1 MCRGED
7 THDHQI
13 RCRCCDPAQRR
24 QQRHSRQLRDRGL
37 PDDVKID
44 EVWASGTISQ
54 RELSA
59 RSRPEAT
66 YDPAPAV
73 RAERA
78 RNGHLSTDEQN
89 SLATDLSP
97 KVRLAL
103 AQNPRITHSAR
114 EALAGDENPR
124 VRGAARARQ
133 RFGHAPKSAIRAT
146 ARKRGLKLLE
156 VGSDAILNSSEA
168 MAERV
173 EAGLAAVP
181 DVLDEAF
188 GLEPLRPTTRSRDS
202 RPTIARTN

>member
-1 MCRGED
+1 M
-7 THDHQI
+7 
-13 RCRCCDPAQRR
+13 
-24 QQRHSRQLRDRGL
+24 LDRGL
-37 PDDVKID
+37 PEDVAVD
-44 EVWASGTISQ
+44 EVWASGTISH
-54 RELSA
+54 REASA

-78 RNGHLSTDEQN
+78 RYGHLSTDEQN
-89 SLATDLSP
+89 SLAADLSP

-103 AQNPRITHSAR
+103 AQNPRITRWAR

-133 RFGHAPKSAIRAT
+133 RFGHVPKAAIRAS
-146 ARKRGLKLLE
+146 AIKRGLKLLE
-156 VGSDAILNSSEA
+156 VGSDAILDGSEA

-181 DVLDEAF
+181 DVLDEAV
-188 GLEPLRPTTRSRDS
+188 GLEPLRPTARSRDS
-202 RPTIARTN
+202 GPNIARTN